1 MTLDLGRYFG
11 RIGFRATARPDIAT
25 LERLHA
31 LHPEHIAFENL
42 SPFLGEAV
50 RLDPAS
56 LQEKL
61 VAGGRGGWCFEHNML
76 FSQVLIEIGFRVT
89 RLAAR
94 VYWNRPK
101 DVVPARSHMLMRVQL
116 DGRDYIADV
125 GFGGLTLTAPLRIVD
140 GIEQKTRLEPH
151 RLSATPGGHVV
162 EAKLAGEWQ
171 ALYAFDLAE
180 QQLADYEV
188 SNWYLCNH
196 PESQF
201 VTGVLA
207 ARAASD
213 RRYTLRNTRF
223 SEHHPGGETER
234 RFITDVGEYRRTLEE
249 VFLIRLPAARN
260 LDAKL
265 AAMIAANPPS

>member
-1 MTLDLGRYFG
+1 MPLDLGRYFE
-11 RIGFRATARPDIAT
+11 RVGFKGAAAPDLGT
-25 LERLHA
+25 LQRLHA
-31 LHPEHIAFENL
+31 LHPESIAFENL

-50 RLDPAS
+50 RLDMQA
-56 LQEKL
+56 LEEKL
-61 VAGGRGGWCFEHNML
+61 VRNGRGGWCFEHNML

-94 VYWNRPK
+94 VYWNRTK
-101 DVVPARSHMLMRVQL
+101 DGVPARSHMLMRVEL

-151 RLSATPGGHVV
+151 RLSAIPGGHVV

-171 ALYAFDLAE
+171 ALYTFDLAE
-180 QQLADYEV
+180 QQVADYEV

-201 VTGVLA
+201 VTGVIA

-223 SEHHPGGETER
+223 SVHHAGGETER
-234 RFITDVGEYRRTLEE
+234 RFLTGVEEYRRTLEE
-249 VFLIRLPAARN
+249 VFLIRLPAAPH

-265 AAMIAANPPS
+265 AAMIAANPPA